1 MCARRSESRR
11 FKVRGVGAAPW
22 NFVRAQ
28 RCASVWLMVAVVVWC
43 LHHRSACRYED
54 GDIERVQDAE
64 LQRILLETKA
74 SYDYPMASPILL
86 GAEASHDY
94 PKALTT
100 CTGPLR
106 C

>member
-54 GDIERVQDAE
+54 GDTERVQDAE

-74 SYDYPMASPILL
+74 SCDF
-86 GAEASHDY
+86 

-100 CTGPLR
+100 CTGSLR
-106 C
+106 TLPATMRH